1 MCLTSRFIQDLL
13 ETPKKKKKINEKD
26 GLRKRES
33 QEYTYVVQFRNK
45 RPRKA
50 TTVNQRPL
58 ELVKSFGQPAIP
70 SESLRDPFR
79 DFILSLLSSRI
90 FSPSAIISRKTKRD
104 LRKNF
109 QTYVRYST
117 YGTKKKETYKKFIV
131 QF

>member
-1 MCLTSRFIQDLL
+1 MA
-13 ETPKKKKKINEKD
+13 KEKA
-26 GLRKRES
+26 KN
-33 QEYTYVVQFRNK
+33 THTHVVVQFRNK

-90 FSPSAIISRKTKRD
+90 FFSPPAIISRKTKRD

-109 QTYVRYST
+109 QTILIRYS
-117 YGTKKKETYKKFIV
+117 YAKGKRMNLKNS
-131 QF
+131 